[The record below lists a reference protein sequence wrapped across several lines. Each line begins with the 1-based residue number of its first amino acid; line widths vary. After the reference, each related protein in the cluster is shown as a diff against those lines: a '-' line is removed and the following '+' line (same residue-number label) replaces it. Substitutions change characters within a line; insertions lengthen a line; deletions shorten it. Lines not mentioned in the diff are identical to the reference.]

1 MYKNSFK
8 HHRGASLGQKKG
20 GPNRRMGRASSAN
33 VDPEEIEVVEAEFP
47 ASKIA
52 SMEQAKVSALDRSHY
67 RFSLLASSD
76 GGISRTS
83 SSEPETFIGRLL
95 SSESKQK
102 RGSI

>member
-8 HHRGASLGQKKG
+8 ASLGQKKG
-20 GPNRRMGRASSAN
+20 GPIRRMGRASSAN
-33 VDPEEIEVVEAEFP
+33 VDPEEIEVVEAESP
-47 ASKIA
+47 VSKIA
-52 SMEQAKVSALDRSHY
+52 SMDQAKVSALDRSHH
-67 RFSLLASSD
+67 RFSILASSD

-95 SSESKQK
+95 SSERKQK